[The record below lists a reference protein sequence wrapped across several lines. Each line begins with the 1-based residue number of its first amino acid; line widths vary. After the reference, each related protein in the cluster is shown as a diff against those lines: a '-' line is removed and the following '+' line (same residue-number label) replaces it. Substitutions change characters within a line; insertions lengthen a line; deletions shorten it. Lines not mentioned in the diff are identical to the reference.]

1 MDELKAV
8 EESIANNLFKEN
20 KTITLDKL
28 VKLREKMYKE
38 IYTFEFNNF
47 EHNEKGNISGEDF
60 AKSLISYLQPSLIG
74 KYWRELDEVEWK
86 VHNTINLQIVG

>member
-1 MDELKAV
+1 LDELKAV

-20 KTITLDKL
+20 KTITLEKL

-60 AKSLISYLQPSLIG
+60 AKSLISYLQPSLVG
-74 KYWRELDEVEWK
+74 KYWRELNEVEWK
-86 VHNTINLQIVG
+86 VIHIVLFKISG